1 MVVTMLRLHLE
12 VLTPEATVF
21 DAEVD
26 AVVVP
31 LADGWLGVLPGHAS
45 FQARL
50 MRGEALMRVGGQTR
64 LLAILGGT
72 ILVHEGTVTILTGR
86 AGLDQNLEALEQEI
100 SGQLQRVAALE
111 KEAEK
116 HFDRIYRQMAHT
128 FQHRGRRHA

>member
-1 MVVTMLRLHLE
+1 MPRLRLE
-12 VLTPEATVF
+12 VLTPETSVF

-50 MRGEALMRVGGQTR
+50 MRGEVVVRIGAETRV
-64 LLAILGGT
+64 LATLGGAV
-72 ILVHEGTVTILTGR
+72 LVEAGTVTILTGS
-86 AGLDQNLEALEQEI
+86 AALDRNLEVLEQEI
-100 SGQLQRVAALE
+100 SGQAQRLTAME
-111 KEAEK
+111 QEAEK
-116 HFDRIYRQMAHT
+116 HFDRVYRQMART

>member
-1 MVVTMLRLHLE
+1 MPILRLE

-31 LADGWLGVLPGHAS
+31 LADGWLGVLPRHAS

-50 MRGEALMRVGGQTR
+50 MRGEVVVRIGGETR
-64 LLAILGGT
+64 LLATLGGT
-72 ILVHEGTVTILTGR
+72 ILVHEGTVTILTGS
-86 AGLDQNLEALEQEI
+86 AALDRNVEALEQEI
-100 SGQLQRVAALE
+100 SGQAQRLAAME

-116 HFDRIYRQMAHT
+116 HFDRVYRQMAHT
-128 FQHRGRRHA
+128 FPHRGRRHA

>member
-1 MVVTMLRLHLE
+1 MPRLRLE
-12 VLTPEATVF
+12 VLTPGETVF
-21 DAEVD
+21 DAEID

-50 MRGEALMRVGGQTR
+50 MRGEVVVRMGGKTR
-64 LLAILGGT
+64 LLATLGGT
-72 ILVHEGTVTILTGR
+72 IRVHDETVTILAGS
-86 AGLDQNLEALEQEI
+86 AGLDRNLEALEREI
-100 SGQLQRVAALE
+100 SGQAQRLATME

-128 FQHRGRRHA
+128 FPLRGRRRA